1 MSRPMALVARLL
13 GAIGLAGGVYLVLA
27 TWAVTLPAYAVA
39 RVVVPQLFFSEPLIW
54 FGLALLL
61 SPTLAH
67 LVAQAAEDGAMQG
80 EDRCAAAAYVHC
92 PECELLVRV
101 GHDHCPYCGE
111 PLKGPGARPE
121 RVEATRAIG

>member
-13 GAIGLAGGVYLVLA
+13 GAIGLVGGVYLVLA
-27 TWAVTLPAYAVA
+27 TWAGTLPAYAVA
-39 RVVVPQLFFSEPLIW
+39 RLVVPQLFFSEPLIW

-67 LVAQAAEDGAMQG
+67 LVAQGAEDGATRG

-101 GHDHCPYCGE
+101 GYDHCPYCGE
-111 PLKGPGARPE
+111 PLKGPAARPE
-121 RVEATRAIG
+121 QVGTTQPLG